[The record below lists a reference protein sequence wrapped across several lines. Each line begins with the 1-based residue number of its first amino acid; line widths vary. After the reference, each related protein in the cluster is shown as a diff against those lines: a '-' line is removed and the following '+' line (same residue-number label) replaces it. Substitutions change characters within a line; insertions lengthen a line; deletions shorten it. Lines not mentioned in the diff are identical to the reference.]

1 MTMKTSVIE
10 FRRTER
16 YTYYRD
22 LSVTYEGASAQVP
35 VRAPDL
41 STRGMFINISRRFP
55 TGAVL
60 KIKFYLTRTE
70 FEVNGRA
77 EVRYCLPGVGVGVEF
92 VELSDEARRAI
103 EEELSVLRQQN
114 GAER

>member
-1 MTMKTSVIE
+1 MKTSVLE
-10 FRRTER
+10 CRRTER

-22 LSVTYEGASAQVP
+22 LSVTYEGSSIQVP

-41 STRGMFINISRRFP
+41 SPHGMFINTSRHFP

-60 KIKFYLTRTE
+60 KIRFWLSRID
-70 FEVNGRA
+70 FEVNGRG

-92 VELSDEARRAI
+92 VELAEAAQRAI
-103 EEELSVLRQQN
+103 QQEVSAMRREN
-114 GAER
+114 GDGH